1 MDLSQLRA
9 EIERLFE
16 APLEEARERGRPIFE
31 EFKRQLNQG
40 RLRAAEPREGHWIVN
55 AWVKKGI
62 LLGFRIGALVDYSIN
77 EQFRFSDKD
86 TYPLKA
92 LEGVRQGIRV
102 VPGGTAIRDGAYIAP
117 GVIVMP
123 PSYINVGAYVDEG
136 TMVDSHVLIGSCAQ
150 IGKRVHVSA
159 GAQIGGVLEPPGAWP
174 VILEDEVL
182 VGGQCGVFEGTI
194 VKRRAVLGAGVIL
207 TSSTPVYDLVH
218 GRIYRG
224 GHGVPL
230 VIPEG
235 AVVVP
240 GARPAPGEFAR
251 AHGLAIT
258 TPVIVK
264 YRDERTDWRTA
275 LEEVLRM
282 S

>member
-1 MDLSQLRA
+1 MERSQLKV

-16 APLEEARERGRPIFE
+16 APIEEARERGRPVFE
-31 EFKRQLNQG
+31 EFKRQLNEG
-40 RLRAAEPREGHWIVN
+40 RIRAAEPVGERWVVN

-62 LLGFRIGALVDYSIN
+62 LLGFRIGVLTEYSIA

-92 LEGVRQGIRV
+92 LEGVRRGIRV
-102 VPGGTAIRDGAYIAP
+102 VPGGTAIRDGAYVAP
-117 GVIVMP
+117 GVVIMP

-174 VILEDEVL
+174 VIIEDDVL
-182 VGGQCGVFEGTI
+182 VGSQCGVFEGTI
-194 VKRRAVLGAGVIL
+194 IKRRAVLGAGVIL
-207 TSSTPVYDLVH
+207 TGSTPVYDLV
-218 GRIYRG
+218 RECVYRG
-224 GHGVPL
+224 TSEAPL

-240 GARPAPGEFAR
+240 GARPAPGAFAR
-251 AHGLAIT
+251 AQGLSIA

-264 YRDERTDWRTA
+264 YRDERTDARTA
-275 LEEVLRM
+275 LEETLRL